1 MDPRA
6 DRLGRLPFERA
17 NEGADVGT
25 EGRTVNDH
33 KVVVITGAGAGI
45 GRVTARRLLD
55 DGHSVVLAGR
65 RRETL
70 EETADGRPGASV
82 VETDVTSSESVR
94 ALFRAVRERYGRVD
108 VLFNNAGV
116 FGATASVDEITD
128 EAWREALETNVT
140 GSLYCAREAAAMMR
154 EQEPGGG
161 RIINN
166 GSVSAHVPRPS
177 SVAYTVSKHAIS
189 GLTAS
194 MNLDLRAHGIACTQ
208 IDIGNAATAMT
219 AGIGANARQADG
231 SVRPEPT
238 IDAGHVADTIAHI
251 VSLPLD
257 VNVPSLTVMAREMP
271 FAGRG

>member
-1 MDPRA
+1 MSQART
-6 DRLGRLPFERA
+6 
-17 NEGADVGT
+17 DVGDHR
-25 EGRTVNDH
+25 GDH

-65 RRETL
+65 RATTL
-70 EETADGRPGASV
+70 EETAEDRPGAMV
-82 VETDVTSSESVR
+82 VETDVTSPDSVR
-94 ALFRAVRERYGRVD
+94 SLFGAVRERHGRVD

-116 FGATASVDEITD
+116 FGPAASVDEVTD
-128 EAWREALETNVT
+128 EDWRDVLDTNVT
-140 GSLYCAREAAAMMR
+140 GALYCAREAAVLMR
-154 EQEPGGG
+154 DQEPRGG

-166 GSVSAHVPRPS
+166 GSISAHVPRPS

-194 MNLDLRAHGIACTQ
+194 MNLDLRGHGIACTQ

-219 AGIGANARQADG
+219 EGFGANARQADG
-231 SVRPEPT
+231 SVLPEPT
-238 IDAGHVADTIAHI
+238 IDAAHVADTIAHI

-257 VNVPSLTVMAREMP
+257 VNVPTLTVMAREMP